1 MILIISY
8 LIFSFILDGVM
19 SNYVSINL
27 VDPSIFRTIYSIIA
41 IVVIYDYFKDDRKYL
56 YIILILGI
64 LFDIVYTNTFI
75 LNIFIFII
83 IYFILK
89 KLDYLLPNNILTINI
104 KSLIV
109 VYSYHIITYII
120 LLLIHYNTY
129 NMKILSNILIKS
141 TIMTII
147 YTTLSYLIIKKI
159 YSKFYDRKIKK

>member
-75 LNIFIFII
+75 LNIIIFLI
-83 IYFILK
+83 IYLILE
-89 KLDYLLPNNILTINI
+89 KLDYLIPTNLLTINL
-104 KSLIV
+104 KALI
-109 VYSYHIITYII
+109 SIFIYHIMTYLI
-120 LLLIHYNTY
+120 LLMVHYNNY
-129 NMKILSNILIKS
+129 NLSLLWMIIIRS
-141 TIMTII
+141 IIMTII
-147 YTTLSYLIIKKI
+147 YTSISYIIIKKI
-159 YSKFYDRKIKK
+159 ADKKNLKKIK

>member
-75 LNIFIFII
+75 LNIIIFLI
-83 IYFILK
+83 IYLILE
-89 KLDYLLPNNILTINI
+89 KLDYLIPTNLLTINL
-104 KSLIV
+104 KALI
-109 VYSYHIITYII
+109 SIFIYHIMTYLI
-120 LLLIHYNTY
+120 LLMVHYNNY
-129 NMKILSNILIKS
+129 NLSLLWIIIIRS
-141 TIMTII
+141 IIMTII
-147 YTTLSYLIIKKI
+147 YTSISYIIIKKI
-159 YSKFYDRKIKK
+159 ADKKNLKKIK